1 MPDSTRTAARVR
13 LSLFSSRPGGQR
25 FRRATDVI
33 LLVPALIALAVLVA
47 AYPPG
52 PFERAV
58 AAALNALPS
67 WIDPVW
73 GFVFDLFWLWAI
85 VLLVVVMVARR
96 ASAAIQALAAAA
108 LALAVALVAARLASG
123 GWPDVGEALAES
135 SNAPAFPAV
144 RVALAA
150 SVILTISPYLI
161 RPAQRVN
168 RVVLVLGFSG
178 GLFLDHA
185 SPSGNLAAL
194 MVAVV
199 AASAVRLIF
208 GTAAGRPGLPEIAAA
223 LAELGIEAGELELSE
238 RQTAGV
244 VLAGAIDADGRKLAI
259 KLHGRDAYDNQLLE
273 KIWRF
278 LWYEDGGPPLRL
290 SRGQVAEYE
299 AFVTLL
305 ARSFEVPAYEVL
317 RAGTTTGDNGVL
329 VVRGDARP
337 LGTLPAGELDDGLL
351 ARSWDSLRLLHGARI
366 VHRHLDPDTIV
377 LFDGAVGFIDLGYA
391 TTAATEDRLL
401 TDRTQLVVATATRF
415 GAERALAAAVEEL
428 GTEGVAELLPYL
440 QSAALEGPLKD
451 AAKATAI
458 DIDELRKA
466 AAALVDTKEPG
477 LVRLRRVT
485 WGSVLQIG
493 LLLLAALA
501 LLSFATGIDWHAFAT
516 GLGDAVWGWIVVG
529 AIVAQTPRLT
539 QSASTL
545 GSVGADLRFGPVYAM
560 QLATGYMN
568 LALPS
573 VAARLTIN
581 IRFFQRQGV
590 PPAAAVTAGG
600 IDSFAS
606 MVIQAILLVLLLLFS
621 EANLDLDLSAPSGGL
636 LAIILILLGLLVAV
650 VLAVALVGRL
660 RRLVIGRLQKWWP
673 QVRGALG
680 TLRSSSKLALLVFGS
695 LATEILFAVALG
707 LFALGLGS
715 RVGLTDLLVI
725 NISVSLLSSF
735 IPVPGGIGVT
745 ELGLTVGLTSAGMEE
760 SAALAAVL
768 LYRISTFYLP
778 PVWGFFAL
786 RWLQRRSYL

>member
-1 MPDSTRTAARVR
+1 MSESTSAVSRIRV
-13 LSLFSSRPGGQR
+13 SLFSSRPGGQR

-33 LLVPALIALAVLVA
+33 LLVPALIALGILVA

-58 AAALNALPS
+58 VAALNAVPG
-67 WIDPVW
+67 WIDPIW
-73 GFVFDLFWLWAI
+73 GFVFDLFWLWA
-85 VLLVVVMVARR
+85 VLLVVVVASARR
-96 ASAAIQALAAAA
+96 GVAAVQALVSAA
-108 LALAVALVAARLASG
+108 LALIIALVSARLASG
-123 GWPDVGEALAES
+123 GWPNVGDALRES
-135 SNAPAFPAV
+135 ASAPAFPAV
-144 RVALAA
+144 RVALATA
-150 SVILTISPYLI
+150 VILTISPYLI

-168 RVVLVLGFSG
+168 RLVLVLGFAG

-199 AASAVRLIF
+199 SASSVRLAF
-208 GTAAGRPGLPEIAAA
+208 GTAAGRPGLTEVGAA
-223 LAELGIEAGELELSE
+223 LAELGIQAKELELAD

-244 VLAGAIDADGRKLAI
+244 VLAHAVDADGRRLAI

-278 LWYEDGGPPLRL
+278 LWYEDAGPALRL

-305 ARSFEVPAYEVL
+305 ARSFDVPAYEVL
-317 RAGTTTGDNGVL
+317 RAGTTTGDNGMLVL
-329 VVRGDARP
+329 RGDARS
-337 LGTLPAGELDDGLL
+337 LASLSAAELDEGLP
-351 ARSWDSLRLLHGARI
+351 ARSWESLRLLHSARV
-366 VHRHLDPDTIV
+366 VHRHLDPNTIV
-377 LFDGAVGFIDLGYA
+377 LFGDEVGFVDFGSA
-391 TTAATEDRLL
+391 TTAATDDRRL
-401 TDRTQLVVATATRF
+401 TDRTQLLVATATRF
-415 GAERALAAAVEEL
+415 GAERSLAAAVEAL
-428 GTEGVAELLPYL
+428 GTDGLAELLPYL
-440 QSAALEGPLKD
+440 QSAALEEPLQD
-451 AAKATAI
+451 AADTAGI
-458 DIDELRKA
+458 EIDELRKEA
-466 AAALVDTKEPG
+466 ASLVGTKEPG

-485 WGSVLQIG
+485 WGSVIQIG
-493 LLLLAALA
+493 LLLLAATA
-501 LLSFATGIDWHAFAT
+501 LLSFATGIDWHEFRVAV
-516 GLGDAVWGWIVVG
+516 GDAVWGWIVVG

-545 GSVGADLRFGPVYAM
+545 GSVAADLRFGPVYAM

-606 MVIQAILLVLLLLFS
+606 MVIQAILLVLLLIFS
-621 EANLDLDLSAPSGGL
+621 EATLDVDLTAPSGGL
-636 LAIILILLGLLVAV
+636 LVILLIIVGLAAGVIVAV
-650 VLAVALVGRL
+650 VVVRRLRNLVTGRL
-660 RRLVIGRLQKWWP
+660 KTWWP
-673 QVRGALG
+673 QVKTALG
-680 TLRSSSKLALLVFGS
+680 TLRSGNKLALLVFGS
-695 LATEILFAVALG
+695 LATEVLFATALG

-715 RVGLTDLLVI
+715 HIGLTDLLVI

-745 ELGLTVGLTSAGMEE
+745 ELGLTVGLTSAGMDEA
-760 SAALAAVL
+760 AALAAVL

-778 PVWGFFAL
+778 PVWGFVAL
-786 RWLQRRSYL
+786 RWLQRRNYL

>member
-1 MPDSTRTAARVR
+1 MR
-13 LSLFSSRPGGQR
+13 LSLFSTKPGGQR

-33 LLVPALIALAVLVA
+33 LLVPALLALAILVA

-85 VLLVVVMVARR
+85 LLVVVVLVARR
-96 ASAAIQALAAAA
+96 FSAVVQALVAAA
-108 LALAVALVAARLASG
+108 LAFAVALVCARLASG
-123 GWPDVGEALAES
+123 DWPNVGDALAENS
-135 SNAPAFPAV
+135 SAPAFPGV
-144 RVALAA
+144 RVAVGA
-150 SVILTISPYLI
+150 SVILTIGPYLI

-168 RVVLVLGFSG
+168 RLVLVLGLAG

-208 GTAAGRPGLPEIAAA
+208 GTAAGRPGLPEVGAA
-223 LAELGIEAGELELSE
+223 LAELGIDAETLWLAE

-244 VLAGAIDADGRKLAI
+244 VLAYGIDADGAKLAI

-305 ARSFEVPAYEVL
+305 ARSFDVPAYEVL
-317 RAGTTTGDNGVL
+317 RAATTTGDNGTLVL
-329 VVRGDARP
+329 RGDARP
-337 LGTLPAGELDDGLL
+337 LGSLPAAELDGALL
-351 ARSWDSLRLLHGARI
+351 ARSWGSLRRLHAARI

-377 LFDGAVGFIDLGYA
+377 LFDDEVGFVDLGYA
-391 TTAATEDRLL
+391 TTAVTEDRLL
-401 TDRTQLVVATATRF
+401 TDRTQLLVATATRF
-415 GAERALAAAVEEL
+415 GAEPALAAGVEAL
-428 GTEGVAELLPYL
+428 GREGVAELLPYL
-440 QSAALEGPLKD
+440 QSAALEGSLQD
-451 AAKATAI
+451 AAGAAGIEI
-458 DIDELRKA
+458 DGLRKEA
-466 AAALVDTKEPG
+466 ATLVETKEPG

-485 WGSVLQIG
+485 WGSVIQIG

-501 LLSFATGIDWHAFAT
+501 LLSFATGIDWDAFAS
-516 GLGDAVWGWIVVG
+516 GLGDAVWGWIIVG

-621 EANLDLDLSAPSGGL
+621 EASLDLDLSAPSGGL
-636 LAIILILLGLLVAV
+636 LVIILILLGLLVAV
-650 VLAVALVGRL
+650 VVAVAFVPRL
-660 RRLVIGRLQKWWP
+660 RLLVIGRLQTWWP
-673 QVRGALG
+673 QVRSALG
-680 TLRSSSKLALLVFGS
+680 TLRSSNKLALLVFGS

-707 LFALGLGS
+707 LFALGLGT

-745 ELGLTVGLTSAGMEE
+745 ELGLTVGLTSAGMQE
-760 SAALAAVL
+760 SSALAAVL
-768 LYRISTFYLP
+768 LYRIATFYLP

>member
-1 MPDSTRTAARVR
+1 M
-13 LSLFSSRPGGQR
+13 SLFSSRPGARR

-33 LLVPALIALAVLVA
+33 LLVPALVALAILVA

-67 WIDPVW
+67 WINPIW
-73 GFVFDLFWLWAI
+73 AFAFDLFWLWAL
-85 VLLVVVMVARR
+85 LLVVVVAVARR
-96 ASAAIQALAAAA
+96 GAAALQA
-108 LALAVALVAARLASG
+108 VVSAVLALAVALVSARLASG
-123 GWPDVGEALAES
+123 GWPDLGDALRES
-135 SNAPAFPAV
+135 SSAPAFPAV

-150 SVILTISPYLI
+150 SVILTIGPYLI

-168 RVVLVLGFSG
+168 RLVLVLGFTG

-199 AASAVRLIF
+199 ASSAVRLAF
-208 GTAAGRPGLPEIAAA
+208 GTAAGRPGLAEVGVA
-223 LAELGIEAGELELSE
+223 LGELGIEAKHVELAE

-244 VLAGAIDADGRKLAI
+244 VLAHGLDAEGRRLAI

-278 LWYEDGGPPLRL
+278 LWYEDAGPPLRL

-305 ARSFEVPAYEVL
+305 ARSFDVPSYEVL
-317 RAGTTTGDNGVL
+317 RAGTTSGDNGLLVL
-329 VVRGDARP
+329 RGDARQ
-337 LGTLPAGELDDGLL
+337 LGELAADELGDELL
-351 ARSWDSLRLLHGARI
+351 GRSWSSLRLLHRARI
-366 VHRHLDPDTIV
+366 VHRHLDPETIV
-377 LFDGAVGFIDLGYA
+377 LFGDEVGFVDFGSA
-391 TTAATEDRLL
+391 TTAASEDRRL
-401 TDRTQLVVATATRF
+401 TDRAQLLVATATCC
-415 GAERALAAAVEEL
+415 GVERSLAAAVEAL
-428 GTEGVAELLPYL
+428 GADGVGELLPYL
-440 QSAALEGPLKD
+440 QSAALEGPLQE
-451 AAKATAI
+451 AAERSGI
-458 DIDELRKA
+458 DVDDLRKE
-466 AAALVDTKEPG
+466 AALRVDAKEPG

-485 WGSVLQIG
+485 WGSVIQIG
-493 LLLLAALA
+493 LLLLAATA
-501 LLSFATGIDWHAFAT
+501 LLSFATGIDWHEFRVAV
-516 GLGDAVWGWIVVG
+516 GDAVWGWIAVG

-545 GSVGADLRFGPVYAM
+545 GSVAADLRFGPVYAM

-606 MVIQAILLVLLLLFS
+606 MVIQTILLVLLLLFS
-621 EANLDLDLSAPSGGL
+621 EASLDVDLTAPSGGL
-636 LAIILILLGLLVAV
+636 LVILLVLVGLVVAAVVAV
-650 VLAVALVGRL
+650 VVVRRLRQLVTGRL
-660 RRLVIGRLQKWWP
+660 RTWWP
-673 QVRGALG
+673 QVKSALG
-680 TLRSSSKLALLVFGS
+680 TLRSGSKLALLVFGS
-695 LATEILFAVALG
+695 LATEALFATALG

-715 RVGLTDLLVI
+715 HVGLTDLLVI

-745 ELGLTVGLTSAGMEE
+745 ELGLTVGLTSAGMDEA
-760 SAALAAVL
+760 SALAAVL

-778 PVWGFFAL
+778 PIWGFFAL